1 MRDWRENA
9 KTCLMMAG
17 VEAKPTTFLFV
28 DTQIINEQMLEDINN
43 ILNSGDVPGLY
54 KSEDLEPIYAVGK
67 TECARKGLTVNKMN
81 MFQCYLQRVKQNIH
95 MTIAMSPLGEV
106 FRTRLRK
113 FPSLVNCCTIDWFT
127 NWPAEALINV
137 AKGFVAEAEMNLDKD
152 ESSCIEMFKIIH
164 QSVEEKVDEFRE
176 VFRRISYV
184 TPTSYLELLSMYK
197 KILKEQRD
205 QNSTAR
211 NRLVRGLEV
220 LKIADTEI
228 EKMSIQLE
236 KDQPILEKTQIQ
248 VEETQKDIAIK
259 TEIALEK
266 ETVVEAETAIAN
278 KQASEVK
285 AVKDN
290 ADEKLSVALP
300 ALDAA
305 IAQVKKIQVKDFY
318 DMKVVNNPKPSI
330 VTCFKLVCLFLIGF
344 EKPTKPN
351 DPGQKEMDP
360 EGYFFDFT
368 KKRLLSNPNKLLK
381 DLIEYDKDNI
391 DEKVV
396 KTVAPMME
404 LPEMAIEKISATS

>member
-1 MRDWRENA
+1 
-9 KTCLMMAG
+9 
-17 VEAKPTTFLFV
+17 
-28 DTQIINEQMLEDINN
+28 
-43 ILNSGDVPGLY
+43 
-54 KSEDLEPIYAVGK
+54 
-67 TECARKGLTVNKMN
+67 
-81 MFQCYLQRVKQNIH
+81 
-95 MTIAMSPLGEV
+95 
-106 FRTRLRK
+106 
-113 FPSLVNCCTIDWFT
+113 
-127 NWPAEALINV
+127 
-137 AKGFVAEAEMNLDKD
+137 
-152 ESSCIEMFKIIH
+152 
-164 QSVEEKVDEFRE
+164 
-176 VFRRISYV
+176 
-184 TPTSYLELLSMYK
+184 MYK

-211 NRLVRGLEV
+211 NRLIRGLEV

-391 DEKVV
+391 EEKVV
-396 KTVAPMME
+396 KTVTPLME
-404 LPEMAIEKISATS
+404 LPEMAAEKITATS

>member
-1 MRDWRENA
+1 
-9 KTCLMMAG
+9 
-17 VEAKPTTFLFV
+17 
-28 DTQIINEQMLEDINN
+28 
-43 ILNSGDVPGLY
+43 
-54 KSEDLEPIYAVGK
+54 
-67 TECARKGLTVNKMN
+67 
-81 MFQCYLQRVKQNIH
+81 
-95 MTIAMSPLGEV
+95 
-106 FRTRLRK
+106 
-113 FPSLVNCCTIDWFT
+113 
-127 NWPAEALINV
+127 
-137 AKGFVAEAEMNLDKD
+137 
-152 ESSCIEMFKIIH
+152 
-164 QSVEEKVDEFRE
+164 
-176 VFRRISYV
+176 
-184 TPTSYLELLSMYK
+184 MYK

-211 NRLVRGLEV
+211 NRLIRGLEV

-368 KKRLLSNPNKLLK
+368 KRRLLSNPNKLLK

-391 DEKVV
+391 EEKVV
-396 KTVAPMME
+396 KTVGPLME
-404 LPEMAIEKISATS
+404 LPEMAIEKITATS